1 MMSQITAP
9 MADLQNM
16 MKENQ
21 EPPQENFQ
29 DKLFSM
35 RL

>member
-1 MMSQITAP
+1 MMSHIQAP
-9 MADLQNM
+9 MADFQNI

-21 EPPQENFQ
+21 EPVISNFQ

-35 RL
+35 KL